1 MENYLK
7 PLPETTSM
15 IVYYYDKEIFSSKS
29 KWLIPLFELEQ
40 FLEKHNYDKENLS
53 IHDRV
58 AGKAAA
64 VLTTRLKISKVNV
77 DLISNFGFNYYTEK
91 KTQLSYGKK
100 ISTLLCQTE
109 VLLEKE
115 TDPEKMYNI
124 LLERA
129 KLSSGVKVEVEN
141 VKISFGKKLLFKN
154 LSFDIPAGGKLII
167 EGENGCGKTTLLK
180 ALLGTKNLDS
190 GIIKI
195 NGKAPKTLEKRTIA
209 YIKQNQNQENFP
221 VSAQEVVKMGLTN
234 GLKKKEALW
243 QIETAMK
250 RTDCFLLKDRN
261 YFTLSGGERQKVAL
275 ARCMCQKAKLL
286 LLDEPTSFLDKMNQ
300 SNLMQIL
307 KSFEKGQSPTII
319 IVTHDL
325 EFLRQLSWPVLKIEG
340 NNDD

>member
-1 MENYLK
+1 MENYLT
-7 PLPETTSM
+7 PLPEETSM
-15 IVYYYDKEIFSSKS
+15 IVYYNDKEIFFSKS

-40 FLEKHNYDKENLS
+40 FLENGDYKKENLS

-64 VLTTRLKISKVNV
+64 VLTTRLGIKKVNV
-77 DLISNFGFNYYTEK
+77 DLISNFGFDYYTEN
-91 KTQLSYGKK
+91 KTKLTFGNK
-100 ISTLLCQTE
+100 ISKLLCQTE
-109 VLLEKE
+109 VLLENE
-115 TDPEKMYNI
+115 TDPERMYKI

-141 VKISFGKKLLFKN
+141 AEISFGKKTLFKN
-154 LSFDIPAGGKLII
+154 LSFIVPAGGKLII
-167 EGENGCGKTTLLK
+167 QGENGCGKTTLLN
-180 ALLGTKNLDS
+180 AILGTKNLDT
-190 GIIKI
+190 GMIKI
-195 NGKAPKTLEKRTIA
+195 NGKSPKNLEKRTIA
-209 YIKQNQNQENFP
+209 YIKQSQNLENFP

-275 ARCMCQKAKLL
+275 ARCLCQKAKLL
-286 LLDEPTSFLDKMNQ
+286 LLDEPTSFLDKKSQ
-300 SNLMQIL
+300 SNLIQIL
-307 KSFEKGQSPTII
+307 KSFEKQSPTII

-325 EFLRQLSWPVLKIEG
+325 EFLRQLTWPILKIEG
-340 NNDD
+340 QNDD

>member
-7 PLPETTSM
+7 ALPDVVSM
-15 IVYYYDKEIFSSKS
+15 IVFYNDQPIFSSKS

-40 FLEKHNYDKENLS
+40 FLNTHEYERKNLS

-64 VLTTRLKISKVNV
+64 VLTTRLGIKKVNI
-77 DLISNFGFNYYTEK
+77 DLISNFGFDYYTK
-91 KTQLSYGKK
+91 QKASLNFGKK
-100 ISTLLCQTE
+100 ISKLLCQTE
-109 VLLEKE
+109 VLLENE

-129 KLSSGVKVEVEN
+129 KLSSGVTVN
-141 VKISFGKKLLFKN
+141 VDNAQISFGKKILFTN
-154 LSFDIPAGGKLII
+154 LFFEVPAGGKLII
-167 EGENGCGKTTLLK
+167 EGENGCGKTTLLN

-190 GIIKI
+190 GTIRI
-195 NGKAPKTLEKRTIA
+195 NGKSPKNLEKRTIA
-209 YIKQNQNQENFP
+209 YIKQNQNQETFP
-221 VSAQEVVKMGLTN
+221 VSAQEVVKMGLCS

-286 LLDEPTSFLDKMNQ
+286 LLDEPTSFLDKNSQ
-300 SNLMQIL
+300 SNLIDIL

-325 EFLRQLSWPVLKIEG
+325 EFLRQLPWPVLKING
-340 NNDD
+340 CNYD